1 MPAKSKLFAIVAY
14 AAIVVGV
21 FSAIGG
27 VFGLSYT
34 YSQAAAERI
43 TTPED
48 ARIAEK
54 PVRGP
59 LTMWSQA
66 DIVTTHQLNR
76 TEGLRYAEMPRQI
89 EQLDENGA
97 PVLGEDGMPV
107 MVPNQARLS
116 WLDATTI
123 ITSLSLGMISYAFS
137 LFALV
142 VGLVFLGMGLVILKL
157 EKAVVAV

>member
-14 AAIVVGV
+14 AAIVVGF

-27 VFGLSYT
+27 VFGLTYT
-34 YSQAAAERI
+34 YNTAAAEKI

-48 ARIAEK
+48 ARIAEA

-59 LTMWSQA
+59 LTMWAQA
-66 DIVTTHQLNR
+66 DIVTHHQLER

-89 EQLDENGA
+89 EQLDEAGN
-97 PVLGEDGMPV
+97 PVIGEDGQPV

-142 VGLVFLGMGLVILKL
+142 VGLVFLGMGFVVLKL
-157 EKAVVAV
+157 EKAVAAA